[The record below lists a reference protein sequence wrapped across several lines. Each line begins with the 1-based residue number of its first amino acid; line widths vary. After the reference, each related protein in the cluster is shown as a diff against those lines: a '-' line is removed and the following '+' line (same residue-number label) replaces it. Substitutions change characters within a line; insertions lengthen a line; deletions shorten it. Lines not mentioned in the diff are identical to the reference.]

1 MIVQS
6 FSPRPITGGASGW
19 LRQEFRELELLDD
32 ITTLAYRSILP
43 KEINGLTRGI
53 RIKQYRDWKGH
64 DYVPKNVHRSI
75 IWSLNSPFIQAS
87 IEEESDWKLIK
98 RKKNEKKV
106 NSAKS
111 TDGGVEVPR
120 AHLQAALGSIPIKG
134 VK

>member
-6 FSPRPITGGASGW
+6 FLPRPITGGASGW

-43 KEINGLTRGI
+43 KEINSLTRGI

-75 IWSLNSPFIQAS
+75 IWSSNSPFIQAS

-98 RKKNEKKV
+98 RKKKRKESQLSKI
-106 NSAKS
+106 
-111 TDGGVEVPR
+111 
-120 AHLQAALGSIPIKG
+120 H
-134 VK
+134 

>member
-6 FSPRPITGGASGW
+6 FLPRPITGGASGW

-43 KEINGLTRGI
+43 KEINSLTRGI
-53 RIKQYRDWKGH
+53 RIKQYQDCKGH

-75 IWSLNSPFIQAS
+75 IWSSNSPFIQAS

-98 RKKNEKKV
+98 RKKKRKESQLSKI
-106 NSAKS
+106 
-111 TDGGVEVPR
+111 
-120 AHLQAALGSIPIKG
+120 H
-134 VK
+134 